1 MTCEEV
7 KINLPEYIDGNLQKG
22 MAEIIETHL
31 EGCNNCRELYTELNS
46 FLKFTDSFPEIQPPE
61 GMKEEFLKLAESEEF
76 PIIKKVAIIPY
87 WMKIAAM
94 IIVVFGTFI
103 SGYFAGFKGNE
114 KKQLQAELN
123 SLKQEVLLA
132 GLRDYSGPQKIAAV
146 YNIKT
151 SGQMDD
157 NLIEAL
163 VNTMNSDKNINVRL
177 AAISALSGMV
187 NKNDR
192 VKNEL
197 IKSLGLQ
204 ENPLLQISLIQVL
217 TESGVKEAKEF
228 IESLSDGENTDKN
241 VKEYAKNMI
250 KTII

>member
-7 KINLPEYIDGNLQKG
+7 KINLPEFIDGKLQKG
-22 MAEIIETHL
+22 IAEVIESHL
-31 EGCNNCRELYTELNS
+31 EGCNSCRELFSELNS
-46 FLKFTDSFPEIQPPE
+46 FLKFTDSFQDIETPQ
-61 GMKEEFLKLAESEEF
+61 GMKEEFLKLAELQEF
-76 PIIKKVAIIPY
+76 QVKKKAAIIPY
-87 WMKIAAM
+87 WIKVAAM

-103 SGYFAGFKGNE
+103 SGYFVGFNGNE

-123 SLKQEVLLA
+123 SLKQKVLLA
-132 GLRDYSGPQKIAAV
+132 GLQDYSGPQKIAAV
-146 YNIKT
+146 YSIKT

-177 AAISALSGMV
+177 AAINALSGMID
-187 NKNDR
+187 KNEK

-197 IKSLGLQ
+197 INSLSLQ
-204 ENPLLQISLIQVL
+204 ENPLLQISLIQIL
-217 TESGVKEAKEF
+217 TESGVKEAKEP
-228 IESLSDGENTDKN
+228 IESLSDDENTDKN

>member
-7 KINLPEYIDGNLQKG
+7 KINLPEYIDGKLQKG
-22 MAEIIETHL
+22 MAEIIEAHL
-31 EGCNNCRELYTELNS
+31 GGCSSCRLLYTELNS
-46 FLKFTDSFPEIQPPE
+46 FLKFTDSFPDIETPE
-61 GMKEEFLKLAESEEF
+61 GMKDEFMKLTELAEF
-76 PIIKKVAIIPY
+76 IVKKKEAIIPY
-87 WMKIAAM
+87 WIKVAAM

-103 SGYFAGFKGNE
+103 TGYFAGFKGNE

-146 YNIKT
+146 YSIKT

-177 AAISALSGMV
+177 AAISALSGLV

-197 IKSLGLQ
+197 IISLGLQ
-204 ENPLLQISLIQVL
+204 ENPLLQISLIQIL
-217 TESGVKEAKEF
+217 TESGVKEAKES
-228 IESLSDGENTDKN
+228 IESLSDNENTDKN